1 MQDFIAIATIFIAL
15 SFTAIVMIDFISG
28 LVAIWEKAGSQSQ
41 PQVSASVL
49 IEQSPAPKLKAEVTL
64 DPWALPVEEVAIALA
79 PQQMNNIK
87 PIFLLPA
94 GAQDPVLLA
103 EAAPE
108 VAGQP
113 ENAIDYTQLSI
124 RQLKRLASGRVKNY
138 SSLTKSQLISALAA
152 A

>member
-28 LVAIWEKAGSQSQ
+28 LVAIWEKAGSQSP

-49 IEQSPAPKLKAEVTL
+49 IEQSPAAPKLKAEVTL
-64 DPWALPVEEVAIALA
+64 DPWALPVEEVAIALP

-94 GAQDPVLLA
+94 
-103 EAAPE
+103 APE
-108 VAGQP
+108 VVKQP

>member
-28 LVAIWEKAGSQSQ
+28 LVAIWEKAGSQSP

-49 IEQSPAPKLKAEVTL
+49 IEQSPAAPKLKAEVTL

-94 GAQDPVLLA
+94 
-103 EAAPE
+103 APE
-108 VAGQP
+108 VVKQP

>member
-15 SFTAIVMIDFISG
+15 SFAAIVMIDFISG

-49 IEQSPAPKLKAEVTL
+49 IEQSPAPKLKAEVTP
-64 DPWALPVEEVAIALA
+64 DPWVLPVEEVAFAL
-79 PQQMNNIK
+79 PPLQMNNIK

-94 GAQDPVLLA
+94 
-103 EAAPE
+103 APE
-108 VAGQP
+108 VVKQP

>member
-15 SFTAIVMIDFISG
+15 SFAAIVMIDFISG

-49 IEQSPAPKLKAEVTL
+49 IEQSPAPKLKAEVTP
-64 DPWALPVEEVAIALA
+64 DPWVLPVEEVAFAL
-79 PQQMNNIK
+79 PPLQMNNIK
-87 PIFLLPA
+87 PIFLLP
-94 GAQDPVLLA
+94 
-103 EAAPE
+103 AAPE

>member
-15 SFTAIVMIDFISG
+15 SFAAIVMIDFISG

-49 IEQSPAPKLKAEVTL
+49 IEQSPAPKLKAEVTP
-64 DPWALPVEEVAIALA
+64 DPWVQPVEEAAIALP

-94 GAQDPVLLA
+94 
-103 EAAPE
+103 APE
-108 VAGQP
+108 VVKQP
-113 ENAIDYTQLSI
+113 ENDMDYTQLSI

>member
-15 SFTAIVMIDFISG
+15 SFAAIVMIDFISG

-49 IEQSPAPKLKAEVTL
+49 IEQSPAPKLKAEVTP
-64 DPWALPVEEVAIALA
+64 DPWVQPVEEAAFALP

-94 GAQDPVLLA
+94 
-103 EAAPE
+103 APE
-108 VAGQP
+108 VVKQP
-113 ENAIDYTQLSI
+113 ENDMDYTQLSI

>member
-28 LVAIWEKAGSQSQ
+28 LVAIWEKAGSQSP

-49 IEQSPAPKLKAEVTL
+49 IEQSPAPKLKAEVTP
-64 DPWALPVEEVAIALA
+64 DPWVLPVEEVAFAL
-79 PQQMNNIK
+79 PPLQMNNIK

-94 GAQDPVLLA
+94 
-103 EAAPE
+103 APE
-108 VAGQP
+108 VVKQP